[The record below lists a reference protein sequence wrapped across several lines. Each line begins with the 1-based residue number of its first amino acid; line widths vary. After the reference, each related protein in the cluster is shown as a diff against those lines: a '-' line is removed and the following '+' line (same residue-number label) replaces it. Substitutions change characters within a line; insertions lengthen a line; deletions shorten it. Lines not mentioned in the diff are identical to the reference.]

1 MRNVIRP
8 NKINLIKYIIY
19 PVLSM
24 KQVKNI
30 YSSLFIMSDVHE
42 NSEPLMPP
50 PTPTTQ
56 VPTTHTPVPTTHTPV
71 PTTPTPVPTTPL
83 DLVEIFSY
91 LLISKRELQKFTTLN
106 VDQKGIDF
114 ISMLLY
120 KSPETLN
127 SISEKI
133 SEVLQDGV
141 LNTDDVPILINLVKD
156 IMNMDR
162 NKISISMLSI
172 DNVIVFI
179 KTIFEILIIK
189 DHIKV
194 ENKDKIFQLMDISFL
209 LLTTSLDTKV
219 NLVDCIKRLFKCA

>member
-8 NKINLIKYIIY
+8 NKINLIKSIIY
-19 PVLSM
+19 PVLMM

-71 PTTPTPVPTTPL
+71 PTTHTPVPTTPL

>member
-1 MRNVIRP
+1 MRNVIHP
-8 NKINLIKYIIY
+8 NKINLIKSIIY
-19 PVLSM
+19 PVLMM

-30 YSSLFIMSDVHE
+30 YSSLFIMSDVNE
-42 NSEPLMPP
+42 TSDPLMPP
-50 PTPTTQ
+50 PTPKA
-56 VPTTHTPVPTTHTPV
+56 PTTPVPTTH
-71 PTTPTPVPTTPL
+71 TPVPTTPL

-120 KSPETLN
+120 KSPATLN

-179 KTIFEILIIK
+179 KTIIEILIIK
-189 DHIKV
+189 DHVKV
-194 ENKDKIFQLMDISFL
+194 ENKDKVFQLMDISFL

>member
-8 NKINLIKYIIY
+8 NKINLIKSIIY
-19 PVLSM
+19 PVLMM

-42 NSEPLMPP
+42 NSELLMPP
-50 PTPTTQ
+50 PTPTT
-56 VPTTHTPVPTTHTPV
+56 HTQVPTTHTPV

>member
-1 MRNVIRP
+1 
-8 NKINLIKYIIY
+8 
-19 PVLSM
+19 M

-30 YSSLFIMSDVHE
+30 YSSLFIMSDVNE
-42 NSEPLMPP
+42 TSDPLMPP

-56 VPTTHTPVPTTHTPV
+56 VPTTQVPTTHTPV
-71 PTTPTPVPTTPL
+71 PTLKVPTTPL
-83 DLVEIFSY
+83 DLVEIFSN
-91 LLISKRELQKFTTLN
+91 LLISKRELQNLTTLN

-114 ISMLLY
+114 IYMLLD
-120 KSPETLN
+120 KSPATLS

>member
-8 NKINLIKYIIY
+8 NKINLIKSIIY
-19 PVLSM
+19 PVLMM

>member
-8 NKINLIKYIIY
+8 NKINLIKSIIY
-19 PVLSM
+19 PVLMM

-30 YSSLFIMSDVHE
+30 YSSLFIMSDVNE
-42 NSEPLMPP
+42 TSDPLMPP

-56 VPTTHTPVPTTHTPV
+56 VPTTHTPVPTLKV
-71 PTTPTPVPTTPL
+71 PTLKVPTTPL
-83 DLVEIFSY
+83 DLVEIFSN
-91 LLISKRELQKFTTLN
+91 LLISKRELQNLTTLN

-114 ISMLLY
+114 IYMLLD
-120 KSPETLN
+120 KSPATLS

-172 DNVIVFI
+172 DNVIVVI

>member
-1 MRNVIRP
+1 
-8 NKINLIKYIIY
+8 
-19 PVLSM
+19 M

-56 VPTTHTPVPTTHTPV
+56 VPTTHTPVPTT
-71 PTTPTPVPTTPL
+71 PL
-83 DLVEIFSY
+83 DLVEIFSN
-91 LLISKRELQKFTTLN
+91 LLISKRELQNLTTLN

-114 ISMLLY
+114 IYMLLD
-120 KSPETLN
+120 KSPATLN

-194 ENKDKIFQLMDISFL
+194 ENKDKVFQLMDISFL

>member
-1 MRNVIRP
+1 
-8 NKINLIKYIIY
+8 
-19 PVLSM
+19 M

-42 NSEPLMPP
+42 NSELLMPP
-50 PTPTTQ
+50 PTPTT
-56 VPTTHTPVPTTHTPV
+56 HTQVPTTHTPV

>member
-1 MRNVIRP
+1 
-8 NKINLIKYIIY
+8 
-19 PVLSM
+19 M

-42 NSEPLMPP
+42 NSELLMPP
-50 PTPTTQ
+50 PTPT
-56 VPTTHTPVPTTHTPV
+56 TPVPTTHTPV
-71 PTTPTPVPTTPL
+71 PATHTPVPTTPL
-83 DLVEIFSY
+83 DLVEIFSN
-91 LLISKRELQKFTTLN
+91 LLISKRELQNLTTLN

-114 ISMLLY
+114 IYMLLD
-120 KSPETLN
+120 KSPATLN

-219 NLVDCIKRLFKCA
+219 NIVDCIKRLFKCA

>member
-8 NKINLIKYIIY
+8 NKINLIKSIIY
-19 PVLSM
+19 PVLMM

-56 VPTTHTPVPTTHTPV
+56 VPTTHTPV

>member
-1 MRNVIRP
+1 
-8 NKINLIKYIIY
+8 
-19 PVLSM
+19 M

-42 NSEPLMPP
+42 NSELLMPP
-50 PTPTTQ
+50 PTPTTP

-71 PTTPTPVPTTPL
+71 PTTPL
-83 DLVEIFSY
+83 DLVEIFSN
-91 LLISKRELQKFTTLN
+91 LLISKRELQNLTTLN

-114 ISMLLY
+114 IYMLLD
-120 KSPETLN
+120 KSPATLN

-219 NLVDCIKRLFKCA
+219 NIVDCIKRLFKCA

>member
-1 MRNVIRP
+1 MRNVIHP
-8 NKINLIKYIIY
+8 NKINLIKSIIY
-19 PVLSM
+19 PVLPM

-42 NSEPLMPP
+42 NSESLMPP
-50 PTPTTQ
+50 PTPKIPPPK
-56 VPTTHTPVPTTHTPV
+56 VPT
-71 PTTPTPVPTTPL
+71 TPVPTTPL

-106 VDQKGIDF
+106 IDQKGIDF

-120 KSPETLN
+120 KSPATLN

-219 NLVDCIKRLFKCA
+219 NFIDCIKRLFKCA

>member
-1 MRNVIRP
+1 
-8 NKINLIKYIIY
+8 
-19 PVLSM
+19 M

-42 NSEPLMPP
+42 NSELLMPP
-50 PTPTTQ
+50 PTPTT
-56 VPTTHTPVPTTHTPV
+56 PVPTTH
-71 PTTPTPVPTTPL
+71 TPVPTTPL
-83 DLVEIFSY
+83 DLVEIFSN

>member
-1 MRNVIRP
+1 
-8 NKINLIKYIIY
+8 
-19 PVLSM
+19 M

>member
-1 MRNVIRP
+1 
-8 NKINLIKYIIY
+8 
-19 PVLSM
+19 M

-30 YSSLFIMSDVHE
+30 YSSLFIMSDVNE
-42 NSEPLMPP
+42 TSDPLMPP

-56 VPTTHTPVPTTHTPV
+56 VPTTQVPTTHTPV
-71 PTTPTPVPTTPL
+71 PTLPKAPTTPL
-83 DLVEIFSY
+83 DLVEIFSN
-91 LLISKRELQKFTTLN
+91 LLISKRELQNLTTLN

-114 ISMLLY
+114 IYMLLD
-120 KSPETLN
+120 KSPATLS

>member
-1 MRNVIRP
+1 
-8 NKINLIKYIIY
+8 
-19 PVLSM
+19 
-24 KQVKNI
+24 
-30 YSSLFIMSDVHE
+30 MSDVNE
-42 NSEPLMPP
+42 TSDPLMPP

-56 VPTTHTPVPTTHTPV
+56 VPTTHTPVPTLKV
-71 PTTPTPVPTTPL
+71 PTLKVPTTPL
-83 DLVEIFSY
+83 DLVEIFSN
-91 LLISKRELQKFTTLN
+91 LLISKRELQNLTTLN

-114 ISMLLY
+114 IYMLLD
-120 KSPETLN
+120 KSPATLS

>member
-1 MRNVIRP
+1 
-8 NKINLIKYIIY
+8 
-19 PVLSM
+19 M

-56 VPTTHTPVPTTHTPV
+56 VPTTHTPV

>member
-8 NKINLIKYIIY
+8 NKINLIKSIIY
-19 PVLSM
+19 PVLMM

-30 YSSLFIMSDVHE
+30 YSSLFIMSDVNE
-42 NSEPLMPP
+42 TSDPLMPP

-56 VPTTHTPVPTTHTPV
+56 VPTTHTPVPTLKV
-71 PTTPTPVPTTPL
+71 PTLKVPTTPL
-83 DLVEIFSY
+83 DLVEIFSN
-91 LLISKRELQKFTTLN
+91 LLISKRELQNLTTLN

-114 ISMLLY
+114 IYMLLD
-120 KSPETLN
+120 KSPATLS

>member
-8 NKINLIKYIIY
+8 NKINLVKSIIY
-19 PVLSM
+19 PVLMM

-56 VPTTHTPVPTTHTPV
+56 VPTLKVPTV
-71 PTTPTPVPTTPL
+71 KVPTTPL
-83 DLVEIFSY
+83 DLVEIFSN
-91 LLISKRELQKFTTLN
+91 LLISKRELQNFTTLN

-114 ISMLLY
+114 ISMLLD
-120 KSPETLN
+120 KSPATLS

-189 DHIKV
+189 DHINV

>member
-1 MRNVIRP
+1 
-8 NKINLIKYIIY
+8 
-19 PVLSM
+19 M

-42 NSEPLMPP
+42 NSELLMPP
-50 PTPTTQ
+50 PTPTT
-56 VPTTHTPVPTTHTPV
+56 PVPTTH
-71 PTTPTPVPTTPL
+71 TPVPTTPL
-83 DLVEIFSY
+83 DLVEIFSN
-91 LLISKRELQKFTTLN
+91 LLISKRELQNLTTLN

-114 ISMLLY
+114 IYMLLD
-120 KSPETLN
+120 KSPATLN

-219 NLVDCIKRLFKCA
+219 NIVDCIKRLFKCA

>member
-8 NKINLIKYIIY
+8 NKINLIKSIIY
-19 PVLSM
+19 PVLMM

-42 NSEPLMPP
+42 NSELLMPP
-50 PTPTTQ
+50 PTPTT
-56 VPTTHTPVPTTHTPV
+56 HTQVPTTHTPV

-91 LLISKRELQKFTTLN
+91 LLISKRELQKFPSLN

-219 NLVDCIKRLFKCA
+219 NLIDCIKRLFKCA

>member
-1 MRNVIRP
+1 
-8 NKINLIKYIIY
+8 
-19 PVLSM
+19 
-24 KQVKNI
+24 
-30 YSSLFIMSDVHE
+30 MSDVHE

-50 PTPTTQ
+50 PTPKIPPPK
-56 VPTTHTPVPTTHTPV
+56 VPVPT
-71 PTTPTPVPTTPL
+71 TPVPTTPL

-91 LLISKRELQKFTTLN
+91 LLISKRELQNFTTLN

-219 NLVDCIKRLFKCA
+219 NLIDCIKRLFKCA

>member
-1 MRNVIRP
+1 MSGVKLN
-8 NKINLIKYIIY
+8 IKEFA
-19 PVLSM
+19 PDCNAFFLPFVG
-24 KQVKNI
+24 
-30 YSSLFIMSDVHE
+30 SSVSCAVTTGIFAYLFKART
-42 NSEPLMPP
+42 N
-50 PTPTTQ
+50 
-56 VPTTHTPVPTTHTPV
+56 
-71 PTTPTPVPTTPL
+71 
-83 DLVEIFSY
+83 
-91 LLISKRELQKFTTLN
+91 LLISKRELQNLTTLN

-114 ISMLLY
+114 IYMLLD
-120 KSPETLN
+120 KSPATLN

>member
-1 MRNVIRP
+1 
-8 NKINLIKYIIY
+8 
-19 PVLSM
+19 M

-56 VPTTHTPVPTTHTPV
+56 VPTTHTPV

-141 LNTDDVPILINLVKD
+141 LNTDDVPILINLKKD

>member
-1 MRNVIRP
+1 
-8 NKINLIKYIIY
+8 
-19 PVLSM
+19 M

-56 VPTTHTPVPTTHTPV
+56 VPTTHTPV

-219 NLVDCIKRLFKCA
+219 NIVDCIKRLFKCA

>member
-1 MRNVIRP
+1 
-8 NKINLIKYIIY
+8 
-19 PVLSM
+19 M

-42 NSEPLMPP
+42 NSELLMPP
-50 PTPTTQ
+50 PTPTT
-56 VPTTHTPVPTTHTPV
+56 PVPTTH
-71 PTTPTPVPTTPL
+71 TPVPTTPL
-83 DLVEIFSY
+83 DLVEIFSN
-91 LLISKRELQKFTTLN
+91 LLISKRELQNLTTLN

-114 ISMLLY
+114 IYMLLD
-120 KSPETLN
+120 KSPATLN

>member
-1 MRNVIRP
+1 
-8 NKINLIKYIIY
+8 
-19 PVLSM
+19 M

-30 YSSLFIMSDVHE
+30 YSSLFIMSHVHE
-42 NSEPLMPP
+42 NSALLMPP

-56 VPTTHTPVPTTHTPV
+56 VPTTHTPVPTLPKA
-71 PTTPTPVPTTPL
+71 PATPL
-83 DLVEIFSY
+83 DLVEIFSN
-91 LLISKRELQKFTTLN
+91 LLISKRELQNLTTLN

-114 ISMLLY
+114 IYMLLD
-120 KSPETLN
+120 KSPATLS

-194 ENKDKIFQLMDISFL
+194 ENKDKVFQLMDISFL

>member
-8 NKINLIKYIIY
+8 NKINLIKSIIY
-19 PVLSM
+19 PVLMM

-219 NLVDCIKRLFKCA
+219 NIVDCIKRLFKCA

>member
-1 MRNVIRP
+1 
-8 NKINLIKYIIY
+8 
-19 PVLSM
+19 M

-50 PTPTTQ
+50 PTPKIPPPK
-56 VPTTHTPVPTTHTPV
+56 VPVPTTPV

>member
-1 MRNVIRP
+1 
-8 NKINLIKYIIY
+8 
-19 PVLSM
+19 M

-42 NSEPLMPP
+42 NSELLMPP
-50 PTPTTQ
+50 PTPTTP

-71 PTTPTPVPTTPL
+71 PTTPL
-83 DLVEIFSY
+83 DLVEIFSN
-91 LLISKRELQKFTTLN
+91 LLISKRELQNLTTLN

-114 ISMLLY
+114 IYMLLD
-120 KSPETLN
+120 KSPATLN

>member
-1 MRNVIRP
+1 
-8 NKINLIKYIIY
+8 
-19 PVLSM
+19 M

-30 YSSLFIMSDVHE
+30 YSSLFIMSDVNE
-42 NSEPLMPP
+42 TSDPLMPP

-56 VPTTHTPVPTTHTPV
+56 VPTTHTPVPTLKV
-71 PTTPTPVPTTPL
+71 PTLKVPTTPL
-83 DLVEIFSY
+83 DLVEIFSN
-91 LLISKRELQKFTTLN
+91 LLISKRELQNLTTLN

-114 ISMLLY
+114 IYMLLD
-120 KSPETLN
+120 KSPATLS

>member
-1 MRNVIRP
+1 
-8 NKINLIKYIIY
+8 
-19 PVLSM
+19 M

-50 PTPTTQ
+50 PTPKIPPPK
-56 VPTTHTPVPTTHTPV
+56 VPTTPV

-120 KSPETLN
+120 KSPATLN

-194 ENKDKIFQLMDISFL
+194 ENKDKVFQLMDISFL

-219 NLVDCIKRLFKCA
+219 NLVDCIKRLFKCD

>member
-8 NKINLIKYIIY
+8 NKINLIKSIIY
-19 PVLSM
+19 PVLMM

-42 NSEPLMPP
+42 NSELLMPP
-50 PTPTTQ
+50 PTPTTP

-71 PTTPTPVPTTPL
+71 PTTPL
-83 DLVEIFSY
+83 DLVEIFSN
-91 LLISKRELQKFTTLN
+91 LLISKRELQNLTTLN

-114 ISMLLY
+114 IYMLLD
-120 KSPETLN
+120 KSPATLN

-219 NLVDCIKRLFKCA
+219 NIVDCIKRLFKCA

>member
-1 MRNVIRP
+1 
-8 NKINLIKYIIY
+8 
-19 PVLSM
+19 
-24 KQVKNI
+24 
-30 YSSLFIMSDVHE
+30 
-42 NSEPLMPP
+42 
-50 PTPTTQ
+50 
-56 VPTTHTPVPTTHTPV
+56 
-71 PTTPTPVPTTPL
+71 
-83 DLVEIFSY
+83 
-91 LLISKRELQKFTTLN
+91 
-106 VDQKGIDF
+106 
-114 ISMLLY
+114 MLLY